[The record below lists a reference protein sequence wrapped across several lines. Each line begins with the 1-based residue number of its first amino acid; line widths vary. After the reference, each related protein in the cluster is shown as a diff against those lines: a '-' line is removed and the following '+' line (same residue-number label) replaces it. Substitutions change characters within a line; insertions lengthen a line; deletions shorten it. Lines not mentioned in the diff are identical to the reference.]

1 LFFKKFKKVFVEI
14 ALVLFFVSDFCQ
26 NKTIQNVNQFHM
38 KIPLWLIGLL
48 FAGYTAW
55 CINYW
60 HCNVC
65 HCCDG
70 AAAATTAT
78 ETSGVPLFNWNAD
91 KPVDD
96 PKFSEWKKALLATKG
111 HQGDTILI
119 TGFYRANEA
128 GGEKLALARAA
139 AVRDMLDP
147 EFPSNRIKLAAKLV
161 DDDGLAEGSAPKV
174 STDLSWLKMVI
185 KNEDSAI
192 IESDQDVILL
202 FPYNSTEKER
212 DAKVDAYLKELCEK
226 HKASNTTFTVVG
238 HTDEVGSD
246 ESNQA
251 FGAARAKSVAK
262 ILTSNGIAPS
272 RITTSSKGE
281 SEPVAPND
289 NEEGRHQN
297 RRVVITANR

>member
-1 LFFKKFKKVFVEI
+1 
-14 ALVLFFVSDFCQ
+14 
-26 NKTIQNVNQFHM
+26 M

-78 ETSGVPLFNWNAD
+78 ETSGVPLFNWNSE

-96 PKFSEWKKALLATKG
+96 PKFPDWKKDLLATKG
-111 HQGDTILI
+111 HQGDTLVI

-139 AVRDMLDP
+139 SIRDMLDP
-147 EFPSNRIKLAAKLV
+147 AFPANRIKLAAKLV
-161 DDDGLAEGSAPKV
+161 DDDGLAEGSAPMI
-174 STDLSWLKMVI
+174 SSDLTWLKMVL
-185 KNEDSAI
+185 KKEDSAI

-202 FPYNSTEKER
+202 FPYNSTEKES
-212 DAKVDAYLKELCEK
+212 DPKVDAYLKNLCEK
-226 HKASNTTFTVVG
+226 HKATTATFSVVG
-238 HTDEVGSD
+238 HTDDVGSD
-246 ESNQA
+246 ESNMA
-251 FGAARAKSVAK
+251 FGAARAKSVER
-262 ILTSNGIAPS
+262 ILRSNGIAAN
-272 RITTSSKGE
+272 RITTNSKGE
-281 SEPVAPND
+281 TEPVAPND

-297 RRVVITANR
+297 RRVVITVNR

>member
-1 LFFKKFKKVFVEI
+1 
-14 ALVLFFVSDFCQ
+14 
-26 NKTIQNVNQFHM
+26 M

-65 HCCDG
+65 QCCEG
-70 AAAATTAT
+70 PSAATTAT

-96 PKFSEWKKALLATKG
+96 PKFPDWKKTLLKG
-111 HQGDTILI
+111 GGQGDTLMI
-119 TGFYRANEA
+119 TGYYRANEA
-128 GGEKLALARAA
+128 TGEKLALARAA
-139 AVRDMLDP
+139 SIRDMLAP
-147 EFPSNRIKLAAKLV
+147 EFPANRVKITTKLV
-161 DDDGLAEGSAPKV
+161 DDGLADGSSPKEGA
-174 STDLSWLKMVI
+174 DFSWLKMVL

-202 FPYNSTEKER
+202 FPYNSTEKES
-212 DAKVDAYLKELCEK
+212 DPKVDAYLKELCDK
-226 HKASNTTFTVVG
+226 HKTNNTTFSVVG

-246 ESNQA
+246 ESNMA

-262 ILTSNGIAPS
+262 ILMSNGIAAA
-272 RITTSSKGE
+272 RITTNSKGE

-289 NEEGRHQN
+289 TEAGRHQN
-297 RRVVITANR
+297 RRVVITVNR